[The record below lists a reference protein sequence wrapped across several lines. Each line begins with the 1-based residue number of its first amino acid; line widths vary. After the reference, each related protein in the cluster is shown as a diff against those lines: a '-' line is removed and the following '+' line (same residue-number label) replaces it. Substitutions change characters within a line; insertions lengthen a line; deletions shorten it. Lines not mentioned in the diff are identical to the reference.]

1 MPKSIEILRGRFP
14 MPRAGFNQHKLMP
27 GPSCFGL
34 HISSRNKS
42 AEPPRA
48 AQGLLGLEVAGTGWG
63 WLWEPPGL
71 RAWGRGCSEPTPS
84 SVPRSWCQLC
94 NAAPA
99 WSGCASAN
107 NPNTQTMQMDSV
119 GTKAFLLPGLGR
131 AWRDPPGA
139 NQPRGEHRGRAG
151 ASSCTA
157 QHAPGIPWQ

>member
-1 MPKSIEILRGRFP
+1 

-42 AEPPRA
+42 AEAPRA
-48 AQGLLGLEVAGTGWG
+48 VQGLLGLEVAGTGWG

-71 RAWGRGCSEPTPS
+71 RAWGRGCSEPTLS

-131 AWRDPPGA
+131 AWRDPQEPTNVEESTEGEQELPPAPLSTLQEFPGS
-139 NQPRGEHRGRAG
+139 NYVNK
-151 ASSCTA
+151 S
-157 QHAPGIPWQ
+157 